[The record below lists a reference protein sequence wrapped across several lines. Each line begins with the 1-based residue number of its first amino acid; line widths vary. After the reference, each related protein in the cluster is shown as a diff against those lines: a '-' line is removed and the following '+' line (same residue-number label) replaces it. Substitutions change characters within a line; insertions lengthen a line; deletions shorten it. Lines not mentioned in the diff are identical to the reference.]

1 MRLSNIRKG
10 KARSC
15 SSRFVILKILS
26 FVRNALLV
34 SLLLILFVLYNDP
47 PEFRKH
53 NSELLLQSLE
63 GSWPPIG
70 PIRPNLPDLSSGGV
84 VIFFHLPK
92 TGGSSIKAAAE
103 ECEKL
108 EYYSNQKHGKQGGM
122 AEVKSKIKEWLS
134 LPAETLGPGK
144 KVKFVELHWDLESR
158 TSTVCVKPSIS
169 NIFYF
174 MSLAKVDFVAFTESC
189 SH

>member
-10 KARSC
+10 TARSG

-108 EYYSNQKHGKQGGM
+108 EYYSNQKHGKQGGLQKLL
-122 AEVKSKIKEWLS
+122 VQ
-134 LPAETLGPGK
+134 GK
-144 KVKFVELHWDLESR
+144 KLNLLNYIGILNHVRLLFVSNQASL
-158 TSTVCVKPSIS
+158 TFSIS
-169 NIFYF
+169 
-174 MSLAKVDFVAFTESC
+174 
-189 SH
+189 